1 MTRRQPA
8 SLRGLEIPPGARA
21 RDRVRRGHERGEA
34 GGGVSL
40 RDQIGDPVPGLPPTT
55 RRFSMG
61 SCSVIVGIEHGRWH
75 ISIAHPAR
83 YPKWDEIKAAR
94 MKYVPHN
101 VTMALLLPGEHEYI
115 NVHPNC
121 FHLYETRDL

>member
-1 MTRRQPA
+1 M
-8 SLRGLEIPPGARA
+8 
-21 RDRVRRGHERGEA
+21 
-34 GGGVSL
+34 SL
-40 RDQIGDPVPGLPPTT
+40 RDQIGEPVPGLPPTT

-61 SCSVIVGIEHGRWH
+61 SCSVIVGIENGRWH
-75 ISIAHPAR
+75 ISIAHPYR

-94 MKYVPHN
+94 MKFVPHD

-121 FHLYETRDL
+121 FHLHETRDL